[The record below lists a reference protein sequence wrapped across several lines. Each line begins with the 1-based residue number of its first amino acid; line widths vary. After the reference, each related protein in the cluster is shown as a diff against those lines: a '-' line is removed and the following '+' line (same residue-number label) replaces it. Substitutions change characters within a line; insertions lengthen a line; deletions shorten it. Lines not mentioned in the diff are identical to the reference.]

1 MDGWAATKNPGS
13 KFALK
18 RFLTTLLLIIAGVLA
33 HADTPEAELVRLRR
47 ENRELREKLLQSE
60 RELTGYRQWL
70 AGLTLDHTRM
80 ELSDRERRTLLVLEE
95 LVRRGNVMSM
105 KALSVRDECRRLMA
119 EMPLGP
125 ARKAQV
131 ELRLDALAIPGNSD
145 ISSCRVLAAS
155 RELKV
160 VVISAG
166 AGAGVFPGMVFHA
179 KENPEL
185 RLRVIG
191 TKFDGAVAEI
201 VSGEIHQFTPGLEM
215 SALHQM
221 PSGQQLKLR

>member
-1 MDGWAATKNPGS
+1 M
-13 KFALK
+13 K

-131 ELRLDALAIPGNSD
+131 ELRLDELERAAMQFAALAIPGNSD